1 MLEKKYN
8 AKGTYFEFNGNLDR
22 KLVIFVHGFG
32 LNCQMWQWLPSN
44 VYNKFDI
51 LKFDLYGHGKS
62 INPASK
68 PSLAMFANQI
78 KILMRKLGYKK
89 AILVGFS
96 LGGMIVRKFAHMF
109 EKDLEGL
116 IILNSPHKRT
126 LIQQNSIDKRVKQ
139 AENKGPQST
148 VNDAIKRWFSDEYIL
163 SKPKKIKLIKNW
175 ILKNNPSVYSKI
187 YKVLAYDI
195 NEIINPVKKIS
206 CPTLVVTGDQDFG
219 NNPDMS
225 KRICKE
231 SLNSKL
237 IIMKNLKHMGL
248 VEDPKQ
254 FGKILEDF
262 LNQFLDIKKK

>member
-8 AKGTYFEFNGNLDR
+8 AKGTYFEFNGNLNR

-109 EKDLEGL
+109 EKNLEGL
-116 IILNSPHKRT
+116 IIINSPHKRT
-126 LIQQNSIDKRVKQ
+126 LVQQKSIDKRVKQ

-163 SKPKKIKLIKNW
+163 SKPKKI
-175 ILKNNPSVYSKI
+175 
-187 YKVLAYDI
+187 
-195 NEIINPVKKIS
+195 
-206 CPTLVVTGDQDFG
+206 
-219 NNPDMS
+219 
-225 KRICKE
+225 
-231 SLNSKL
+231 
-237 IIMKNLKHMGL
+237 
-248 VEDPKQ
+248 
-254 FGKILEDF
+254 
-262 LNQFLDIKKK
+262 